1 MKNSLYLS
9 ALLYDRLNTIE
20 ETSTRCYP
28 IIAENSTTFPFI
40 VYTRDSLTSGTL
52 TKDGNTEVA
61 QVSVKI
67 ITVGYREG
75 INIAQQV
82 RRKLTLNKFNYT
94 LDEDNNMIVNSR
106 FSAAYES
113 YEENSYIQTLVF
125 DIEIIG

>member
-20 ETSTRCYP
+20 ETGTRCYP

-82 RRKLTLNKFNYT
+82 RRNLTLNKFNYT
-94 LDEDNNMIVNSR
+94 LDEDNKMIVNSR

>member
-20 ETSTRCYP
+20 ETNTRCYP

-40 VYTRDSLTSGTL
+40 VYTRDSLTSGSL
-52 TKDGNTEVA
+52 TKDGNTELA

-82 RRKLTLNKFNYT
+82 RRKLTLNKFNYA

>member
-40 VYTRDSLTSGTL
+40 VYTRDSLTSESM

-61 QVSVKI
+61 QVSIKI

-82 RRKLTLNKFNYT
+82 RRNLTLNKFSYT
-94 LDEDNNMIVNSR
+94 LDEDNKMIVNSR

-125 DIEIIG
+125 NIEIIG